1 MDGLTGNVT
10 CTLQRGGDFRELQGI
25 TVQGCLPAVRARGS
39 FHPHERRGGHLS
51 ACHAI
56 DGIVDEDDG
65 DMFSPVQGMDA
76 FSCTDARQ
84 VAITLIGE
92 DQTVGPQAFD
102 GAGHGRST
110 PVGGFYPIHVYVIIG
125 KNGTADR
132 RDGYGLILHTHFF
145 DDFGH

>member
-10 CTLQRGGDFRELQGI
+10 CTLQRGGDFCELQGV
-25 TVQGCLPAVRARGS
+25 TVQVSFPPVRARGS

-51 ACHAI
+51 ARHAVN
-56 DGIVDEDDG
+56 GIVDEDDG

-76 FSCTDARQ
+76 FGRADARQ

-110 PVGGFYPIHVYVIIG
+110 PMGGFHPIHVYG
-125 KNGTADR
+125 NYRQKR
-132 RDGYGLILHTHFF
+132 HSRQERWLRSCSPYPFLR
-145 DDFGH
+145 